1 VPGGRCVSVGASW
14 FSDEHMA
21 PMRDSC
27 DVAIVGAGP
36 GGSAAG
42 YYLGRRG
49 LEVVLLDKSEFP
61 RDKT

>member
-1 VPGGRCVSVGASW
+1 MFFVGASR
-14 FSDEHMA
+14 FSDEEVA
-21 PMRDSC
+21 LMRESC

-42 YYLGRRG
+42 YYLSRRG

>member
-1 VPGGRCVSVGASW
+1 
-14 FSDEHMA
+14 
-21 PMRDSC
+21 MRESC

-49 LEVVLLDKSEFP
+49 LEVALLDKSEFP